1 MAVLFM
7 TKQRILTEDVLRA
20 FAFQPNASFRPF
32 GAGHINDTFLVE
44 SPEKTQILQRINKA
58 VFPSPEN
65 IMDNISSVTAFI
77 AQKVAQRGGNP
88 DREVL
93 QIVKTVNGEL
103 YFIDQAGD
111 YWRGVKFIANTEA
124 YETVTDSGMLAK
136 AGYAF
141 GDFQNLL
148 KDFPAGE
155 LHEIIPDFHNTPAR
169 FAQLQQ
175 AVSENRAKR
184 LHLVQ
189 EEIEFA
195 LRREANCRLLTDL
208 LQNGKLPLKVTH
220 NDTKMSNVLIDKD
233 TSEAV
238 CIIDLDTV
246 MPGLTAYDFGDSI
259 RAGATTAAEDET
271 DLEKVRFSIPLYRAY
286 TEGFLCAAGDSLTD
300 KELETLPMG
309 AKLMT
314 LEVGMRFLADYLN
327 GDTYFKTA
335 YEMHNLD
342 RAHNQFKLVIEMEK
356 SIDEMLDIIH
366 KIMNGGVK

>member
-1 MAVLFM
+1 M
-7 TKQRILTEDVLRA
+7 TKQRILTEEVLRA
-20 FAFQPNASFRPF
+20 FAFQPNAGYRPF

-65 IMDNISSVTAFI
+65 IMDNISRVTAFI
-77 AQKVAQRGGNP
+77 TRKVALRGGNP
-88 DREVL
+88 DREVM
-93 QIVKTVNGEL
+93 QIIKTVNGEL
-103 YFIDQAGD
+103 YFTDQAGD
-111 YWRGVKFIANTEA
+111 YWRGVKFIDNTEA
-124 YETVTDSGMLAK
+124 YETVTDIDMLAK

-155 LHEIIPDFHNTPAR
+155 LHEIIRDFHNTPVR
-169 FAQLQQ
+169 LAQLRR
-175 AVSENRAKR
+175 AVSENRAGR
-184 LHLVQ
+184 LHSVQ

-195 LRREANCRLLTDL
+195 LRHETDCRHLTDL
-208 LQNGKLPLKVTH
+208 LQSGELPLKVTH

-238 CIIDLDTV
+238 CIIDLDTI

-259 RAGATTAAEDET
+259 RAGATTAAEDES
-271 DLEKVRFSIPLYRAY
+271 DLEKVRFSIPLYQAY
-286 TEGFLCAAGDSLTD
+286 TKGFLSAAGDSLTE
-300 KELETLPMG
+300 KELDTLPIG

-327 GDTYFKTA
+327 GDIYFKTA
-335 YEMHNLD
+335 YETHNLV
-342 RAHNQFKLVIEMEK
+342 RARNQFKLVTEMEK
-356 SIDEMLDIIH
+356 SMDEMLDII
-366 KIMNGGVK
+366 KIS

>member
-1 MAVLFM
+1 MS
-7 TKQRILTEDVLRA
+7 KQRILSEEVLKA
-20 FAFQPNASFRPF
+20 FAFQPNANYRPF

-44 SPEKTQILQRINKA
+44 SPEKTQILQRINKS

-77 AQKVAQRGGNP
+77 AEKVLERGGNP

-93 QIVKTVNGEL
+93 QVIQTADGKL
-103 YFIDQAGD
+103 YHIDQSGD
-111 YWRGVKFIANTEA
+111 YWRCIKFIDNTEA

-148 KDFPAGE
+148 TDFPAQN
-155 LHEIIPDFHNTPAR
+155 LHEIIRDFHNTPVR

-175 AVSENRAKR
+175 AASENRAGR

-189 EEIEFA
+189 KEMEFA
-195 LRREANCRLLTDL
+195 GGREADCRYLTDL
-208 LQNGKLPLKVTH
+208 LASGKLPLKVTH

-246 MPGLTAYDFGDSI
+246 MPGLAAYDFGDSI

-271 DLEKVRFSIPLYRAY
+271 NLDNVRFSIPLYQAY
-286 TEGFLCAAGDSLTD
+286 TEGFLRAAGSSLT
-300 KELETLPMG
+300 ENEIHTLPMG

-327 GDTYFKTA
+327 GDVYFKTA
-335 YEMHNLD
+335 YENHNLD
-342 RAHNQFKLVIEMEK
+342 RARNQFKLVTEMEK
-356 SIDEMLDIIH
+356 SMDEMLCII
-366 KIMNGGVK
+366 KNTISGGAK